1 MAPFKGYRFK
11 GKTAPEGAE
20 PIDDQLMKT
29 AGFTTGD
36 LRVWQF
42 ENAIKKDSSV
52 KFTDFFKDNKPNYGV
67 MSLD

>member
-1 MAPFKGYRFK
+1 
-11 GKTAPEGAE
+11 
-20 PIDDQLMKT
+20 MKT

-42 ENAIKKDSSV
+42 ENALKNDSGV

-67 MSLD
+67 MSLDQ